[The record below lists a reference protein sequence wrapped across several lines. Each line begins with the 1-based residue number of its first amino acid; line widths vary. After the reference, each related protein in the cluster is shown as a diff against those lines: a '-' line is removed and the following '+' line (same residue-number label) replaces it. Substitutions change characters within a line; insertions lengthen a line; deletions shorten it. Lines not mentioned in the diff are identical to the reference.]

1 MAQIRSKQIKD
12 FLSTVNWATV
22 TQSAIPNAS
31 DVKTYVDGQVS
42 NVNASNTSLE
52 TRLDS
57 ELSAEISATN
67 SDVTALQLANSNEES
82 RAIGKEGSL
91 ETAISVEE
99 DRIDAILDVVG
110 ANPDS
115 FADVVALINSVDT
128 ENDNALATVI
138 LNLNNEIA
146 ATNGDVNVL
155 TAADSTEKLRAETA
169 EGLIDGRVTTLLAGK
184 TEALDTFGEI
194 RTFIE
199 ALSTEDVTTIEA
211 ISTAVS
217 NDVVHAA
224 AISTGISVAIAND
237 TLAQGY
243 ADDAQAAA
251 ESTAAQNAVEALA
264 IVKAA
269 DDAAAEQAVVDAQA
283 VIDLAIALRVS
294 TNSYA
299 DTAEA
304 DAVAS
309 AKAYANGLAVN
320 YDASGSAAAALLA
333 AKSDASAKDDV
344 ILSTLRGE
352 IADLGAIDKLEQLA
366 GGITAAGFR
375 VAEAVSDENFDIL
388 VFVNG
393 LQIHRSSE
401 SVDGFST
408 SNGSDFIVSGLGYD
422 LDAEDHVVVIGSR
435 A

>member
-1 MAQIRSKQIKD
+1 MAQLKVKQISD
-12 FLSTVNWATV
+12 FV
-22 TQSAIPNAS
+22 SAISNVHNGVAGTQTAS
-31 DVKTYVDGQVS
+31 DIS
-42 NVNASNTSLE
+42 NAKS
-52 TRLDS
+52 
-57 ELSAEISATN
+57 
-67 SDVTALQLANSNEES
+67 
-82 RAIGKEGSL
+82 G
-91 ETAISVEE
+91 AISS
-99 DRIDAILDVVG
+99 AY
-110 ANPDS
+110 S
-115 FADVVALINSVDT
+115 ADVVALSSAKSYADQAEVDAINSAVSSAEAKDI
-128 ENDNALATVI
+128 AR
-138 LNLNNEIA
+138 A
-146 ATNGDVNVL
+146 ATGATNLSNAVAV
-155 TAADSTEKLRAETA
+155 EKLRAETT

-243 ADDAQAAA
+243 ADSAQAAA
-251 ESTAAQNAVEALA
+251 EKTAA
-264 IVKAA
+264 
-269 DDAAAEQAVVDAQA
+269 DAAAEALVIVEAADAEAAAQAIEDAQA
-283 VIDLAIALRVS
+283 VINLAVS
-294 TNSYA
+294 VKNATEGYA

-304 DAVAS
+304 DAIAS
-309 AKAYANGLAVN
+309 AKSYTDGLASN
-320 YDASGSAAAALLA
+320 YDASGSAAAALTA
-333 AKSDASAKDDV
+333 AKSDASAKDAV
-344 ILSTLRGE
+344 ILSTLRDE

-366 GGITAAGFR
+366 GGISAAGFR

-401 SVDGFST
+401 TVDGFST
-408 SNGSDFIVSGLGYD
+408 SNGSDFIVRGLGYD

>member
-1 MAQIRSKQIKD
+1 MAQLKVKQISD
-12 FLSTVNWATV
+12 FV
-22 TQSAIPNAS
+22 SAISNVHNGVAGTQTAS
-31 DVKTYVDGQVS
+31 DIS
-42 NVNASNTSLE
+42 NAKS
-52 TRLDS
+52 
-57 ELSAEISATN
+57 
-67 SDVTALQLANSNEES
+67 
-82 RAIGKEGSL
+82 G
-91 ETAISVEE
+91 AISS
-99 DRIDAILDVVG
+99 AY
-110 ANPDS
+110 S
-115 FADVVALINSVDT
+115 ADVVALSSAKSYADQAEVDAINSAVSSAEAKDV
-128 ENDNALATVI
+128 AR
-138 LNLNNEIA
+138 A
-146 ATNGDVNVL
+146 ATG
-155 TAADSTEKLRAETA
+155 AALLSSAVSVEKLRAETA

-194 RTFIE
+194 KTFIE
-199 ALSTEDVTTIEA
+199 ALSTEDVTTIAA

>member
-1 MAQIRSKQIKD
+1 MAQLKVKQISD
-12 FLSTVNWATV
+12 FV
-22 TQSAIPNAS
+22 SAISNVHNGVAGTQTAS
-31 DVKTYVDGQVS
+31 DIS
-42 NVNASNTSLE
+42 NAKS
-52 TRLDS
+52 
-57 ELSAEISATN
+57 
-67 SDVTALQLANSNEES
+67 
-82 RAIGKEGSL
+82 G
-91 ETAISVEE
+91 AISS
-99 DRIDAILDVVG
+99 AF
-110 ANPDS
+110 S
-115 FADVVALINSVDT
+115 ADVVALSSAKVYADQAEVDAINSSVSQAEAKDV
-128 ENDNALATVI
+128 ARATV
-138 LNLNNEIA
+138 A
-146 ATNGDVNVL
+146 ATNLSNAV
-155 TAADSTEKLRAETA
+155 STEKLRAEGAEGVNSTAISNEISRAIEA

-194 RTFIE
+194 RGFIE

-224 AISTGISVAIAND
+224 AIATGISVAIAND

-243 ADDAQAAA
+243 ADDAQTAA
-251 ESTAAQNAVEALA
+251 EATAAQNAIEALA
-264 IVKAA
+264 IVNLANDQAAVEAEVAAQAAA
-269 DDAAAEQAVVDAQA
+269 DQAVIDAQA
-283 VIDLAIALRVS
+283 VINLAISVKTA
-294 TNSYA
+294 TEGYA

-309 AKAYANGLAVN
+309 AKSYSDGLATN
-320 YDASGSAAAALLA
+320 YDAAGSAAAALSA
-333 AKSDASAKDDV
+333 AKSDASAKDAV

-366 GGITAAGFR
+366 GGITAAGFK
-375 VAEAVSDENFDIL
+375 VVEAVSDENFDIL

-408 SNGSDFIVSGLGYD
+408 ADGSEFIVSGLGYD

>member
-1 MAQIRSKQIKD
+1 MAQLKVKQISD
-12 FLSTVNWATV
+12 FV
-22 TQSAIPNAS
+22 SAISNVHNGVAGTQTAS
-31 DVKTYVDGQVS
+31 DIS
-42 NVNASNTSLE
+42 NAKS
-52 TRLDS
+52 
-57 ELSAEISATN
+57 
-67 SDVTALQLANSNEES
+67 
-82 RAIGKEGSL
+82 G
-91 ETAISVEE
+91 AISS
-99 DRIDAILDVVG
+99 AF
-110 ANPDS
+110 S
-115 FADVVALINSVDT
+115 ADVVALSSAKVYADQAEVDAINSSVSQAEAKDV
-128 ENDNALATVI
+128 ARATV
-138 LNLNNEIA
+138 A
-146 ATNGDVNVL
+146 ATNLSNAV
-155 TAADSTEKLRAETA
+155 STEKLRAEGAEGVNSTAISNEISRAIEA

-194 RTFIE
+194 RGFIE

-224 AISTGISVAIAND
+224 AIATGISVAIAND

-243 ADDAQAAA
+243 ADDAQTAA
-251 ESTAAQNAVEALA
+251 EATAAQNAIEALA
-264 IVKAA
+264 IVNLANDQAAVAAQAAA
-269 DDAAAEQAVVDAQA
+269 DQAVIDAQA
-283 VIDLAIALRVS
+283 VINLAISVKTA
-294 TNSYA
+294 TEGYA

-309 AKAYANGLAVN
+309 AKSYSDGLATN
-320 YDASGSAAAALLA
+320 YDAAGSAAAALSA
-333 AKSDASAKDDV
+333 AKSDASAKDAV

-366 GGITAAGFR
+366 GGITAAGFK
-375 VAEAVSDENFDIL
+375 VVEAVSDENFDIL

-408 SNGSDFIVSGLGYD
+408 ADGSEFIVSGLGYD

>member
-1 MAQIRSKQIKD
+1 
-12 FLSTVNWATV
+12 V
-22 TQSAIPNAS
+22 
-31 DVKTYVDGQVS
+31 
-42 NVNASNTSLE
+42 
-52 TRLDS
+52 
-57 ELSAEISATN
+57 
-67 SDVTALQLANSNEES
+67 S
-82 RAIGKEGSL
+82 RAL
-91 ETAISVEE
+91 E
-99 DRIDAILDVVG
+99 
-110 ANPDS
+110 
-115 FADVVALINSVDT
+115 
-128 ENDNALATVI
+128 
-138 LNLNNEIA
+138 
-146 ATNGDVNVL
+146 
-155 TAADSTEKLRAETA
+155 A

-194 RTFIE
+194 KTFIE
-199 ALSTEDVTTIEA
+199 ALSTEDVTTIAA

-224 AISTGISVAIAND
+224 AISTSIDVAIAND

-320 YDASGSAAAALLA
+320 YDANGSAAAALLA

>member
-1 MAQIRSKQIKD
+1 MAQLKVKQISD
-12 FLSTVNWATV
+12 FV
-22 TQSAIPNAS
+22 SAISNVHNGVAGTQTAS
-31 DVKTYVDGQVS
+31 DIS
-42 NVNASNTSLE
+42 NAKS
-52 TRLDS
+52 
-57 ELSAEISATN
+57 
-67 SDVTALQLANSNEES
+67 
-82 RAIGKEGSL
+82 G
-91 ETAISVEE
+91 AISS
-99 DRIDAILDVVG
+99 AY
-110 ANPDS
+110 S
-115 FADVVALINSVDT
+115 ADVVALSSAKSYADQAEVDAINSAVSSAEAKDI
-128 ENDNALATVI
+128 AR
-138 LNLNNEIA
+138 A
-146 ATNGDVNVL
+146 ATGATNLSNAVAV
-155 TAADSTEKLRAETA
+155 EKLRAETA

-243 ADDAQAAA
+243 ATTAQAAA
-251 ESTAAQNAVEALA
+251 AALVIVEAADAEAAAQA
-264 IVKAA
+264 I
-269 DDAAAEQAVVDAQA
+269 EDAQA
-283 VIDLAIALRVS
+283 VINLAVS
-294 TNSYA
+294 VKNATEGYA

-304 DAVAS
+304 DAIAS
-309 AKAYANGLAVN
+309 AKSYTDGLASN
-320 YDASGSAAAALLA
+320 YDASGSAAAALTA
-333 AKSDASAKDDV
+333 AKSDASAKDAV
-344 ILSTLRGE
+344 ILSTLRDE

-366 GGITAAGFR
+366 GGISAAGFR

-401 SVDGFST
+401 TVDGFST
-408 SNGSDFIVSGLGYD
+408 SNGSDFIVRGLGYD

>member
-1 MAQIRSKQIKD
+1 MAQLKVKQISD
-12 FLSTVNWATV
+12 FV
-22 TQSAIPNAS
+22 SAISNVHNGVAGTQTAS
-31 DVKTYVDGQVS
+31 DIS
-42 NVNASNTSLE
+42 NAKS
-52 TRLDS
+52 
-57 ELSAEISATN
+57 
-67 SDVTALQLANSNEES
+67 
-82 RAIGKEGSL
+82 G
-91 ETAISVEE
+91 AISS
-99 DRIDAILDVVG
+99 AY
-110 ANPDS
+110 S
-115 FADVVALINSVDT
+115 ADVVALSSAKSYADQAEVDAINSAVSSAEAKDI
-128 ENDNALATVI
+128 AR
-138 LNLNNEIA
+138 A
-146 ATNGDVNVL
+146 ATGATNLSNAVAV
-155 TAADSTEKLRAETA
+155 EKLRAETA
-169 EGLIDGRVTTLLAGK
+169 TLLAGK

-243 ADDAQAAA
+243 ADSAQAAA
-251 ESTAAQNAVEALA
+251 EKTAA
-264 IVKAA
+264 
-269 DDAAAEQAVVDAQA
+269 DAAAEALVIVEAADAEAAAQAIEDAQA
-283 VIDLAIALRVS
+283 VINLAVS
-294 TNSYA
+294 VKNATEGYA

-304 DAVAS
+304 DAIAS
-309 AKAYANGLAVN
+309 AKSYTDGLASN
-320 YDASGSAAAALLA
+320 YDASGSAAAALTA
-333 AKSDASAKDDV
+333 AKSDASAKDAV
-344 ILSTLRGE
+344 ILSTLRDE

-366 GGITAAGFR
+366 GGISAAGFR

-401 SVDGFST
+401 TVDGFST
-408 SNGSDFIVSGLGYD
+408 SNGSDFIVRGLGYD

>member
-1 MAQIRSKQIKD
+1 MAQLKVKQISD
-12 FLSTVNWATV
+12 FV
-22 TQSAIPNAS
+22 SAISNVHNGVAGTQTAS
-31 DVKTYVDGQVS
+31 DIS
-42 NVNASNTSLE
+42 NAKS
-52 TRLDS
+52 
-57 ELSAEISATN
+57 
-67 SDVTALQLANSNEES
+67 
-82 RAIGKEGSL
+82 G
-91 ETAISVEE
+91 AISS
-99 DRIDAILDVVG
+99 AY
-110 ANPDS
+110 S
-115 FADVVALINSVDT
+115 ADVVALSSAKSYADQAEVDAINSAVSSAEAKDI
-128 ENDNALATVI
+128 AR
-138 LNLNNEIA
+138 A
-146 ATNGDVNVL
+146 ATGATNLSNAVAV
-155 TAADSTEKLRAETA
+155 EKLRAETA

-243 ADDAQAAA
+243 ADSAQAAA
-251 ESTAAQNAVEALA
+251 EKTAADAAAEALVIVEA
-264 IVKAA
+264 A
-269 DDAAAEQAVVDAQA
+269 DAAAAEQAAVDAINDAQA
-283 VIDLAIALRVS
+283 VINLAVS
-294 TNSYA
+294 VKNATEGYA

-304 DAVAS
+304 DAIAS
-309 AKAYANGLAVN
+309 AKSYTDGLASN
-320 YDASGSAAAALLA
+320 YDASGSAAAALTA
-333 AKSDASAKDDV
+333 AKSDASAKDAV
-344 ILSTLRGE
+344 ILSTLRDE

-366 GGITAAGFR
+366 GGISAAGFR

-401 SVDGFST
+401 TVDGFST
-408 SNGSDFIVSGLGYD
+408 SNGSDFIVRGLGYD

>member
-1 MAQIRSKQIKD
+1 MAQLKVKQISD
-12 FLSTVNWATV
+12 FV
-22 TQSAIPNAS
+22 SAISNVHNGVAGTQTAS
-31 DVKTYVDGQVS
+31 DIS
-42 NVNASNTSLE
+42 NAKS
-52 TRLDS
+52 
-57 ELSAEISATN
+57 
-67 SDVTALQLANSNEES
+67 
-82 RAIGKEGSL
+82 G
-91 ETAISVEE
+91 AISS
-99 DRIDAILDVVG
+99 AY
-110 ANPDS
+110 S
-115 FADVVALINSVDT
+115 ADVVALSSAKSYADQAEVDAINSAVSSAEAKDV
-128 ENDNALATVI
+128 AR
-138 LNLNNEIA
+138 A
-146 ATNGDVNVL
+146 ATGATNLSNAVAV
-155 TAADSTEKLRAETA
+155 EKLRAETA

-243 ADDAQAAA
+243 ADSAQAAA
-251 ESTAAQNAVEALA
+251 EKTAA
-264 IVKAA
+264 
-269 DDAAAEQAVVDAQA
+269 DAAAEALVIVEAADAEAAAQAIEDAQA
-283 VIDLAIALRVS
+283 VINLAVS
-294 TNSYA
+294 VKNATEGYA

-304 DAVAS
+304 DAIAS
-309 AKAYANGLAVN
+309 AKSYSDGLAGN
-320 YDASGSAAAALLA
+320 YDASGSAAGALTA
-333 AKSDASAKDDV
+333 AKSDASAKDAV
-344 ILSTLRGE
+344 ILSTLRDE

-366 GGITAAGFR
+366 GGISAAGFR

-401 SVDGFST
+401 TVDGFST
-408 SNGSDFIVSGLGYD
+408 SNGSDFIVRGLGYD